1 MSFEVFSVCAIL
13 DVQSS
18 NSISPLPPYFSY
30 SLCSRC
36 NYLLT
41 VGSNKVEAMSS
52 NKVAAPAAGGK
63 MRLNG
68 CAHNALHCTALKTD
82 HLETAQSYMCT
93 WALEHCSIR
102 VEATAGSGSGAFT
115 YREWSMGS
123 VLQGGHCTMCT
134 VHLVYTGHCT
144 LLHRVFISHVNC
156 TIHSEL

>member
-1 MSFEVFSVCAIL
+1 MSVLFLMFKC
-13 DVQSS
+13 S
-18 NSISPLPPYFSY
+18 NSISSYLRYFSY
-30 SLCSRC
+30 SLYSRC

-82 HLETAQSYMCT
+82 HLETAQSHMCT

-102 VEATAGSGSGAFT
+102 VEATAGSGSGAWEVF
-115 YREWSMGS
+115 YRA
-123 VLQGGHCTMCT
+123 VIVQCAL
-134 VHLVYTGHCT
+134 CT
-144 LLHRVFISHVNC
+144 LCTLVTACCVHWSLHTATLC
-156 TIHSEL
+156 TLYIPTVQ